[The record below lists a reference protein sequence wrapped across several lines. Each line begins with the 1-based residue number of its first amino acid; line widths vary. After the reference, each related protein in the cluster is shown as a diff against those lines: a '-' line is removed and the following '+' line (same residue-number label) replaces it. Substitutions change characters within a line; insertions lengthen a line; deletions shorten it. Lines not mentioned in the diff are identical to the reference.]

1 LLIKIFLEKDLDIAK
16 ERRYKEMEG
25 EEKGKDGERMGSTS
39 GEMNGSLG
47 SAPLVVGNSNNS
59 NSGSGSNSSSSS
71 SRGGITS
78 ATIMHIF
85 DSDMIQLV
93 MQDVIGM
100 TSHGISTFTTQGG
113 ALERTTSQDRE
124 VEKDKEGESKDGY
137 SRIDSEERTGED
149 FEKGGKRDVDKDSSS
164 GLSDASG
171 LRIELL
177 KVRGLPALPCY
188 RALCSILLQFCP
200 YLFYSF
206 LLSLSD
212 TRFSSFCLFSCFPL
226 LSSLPA
232 RFPHYSWSIFS
243 LSSSSSRKT

>member
-1 LLIKIFLEKDLDIAK
+1 
-16 ERRYKEMEG
+16 
-25 EEKGKDGERMGSTS
+25 
-39 GEMNGSLG
+39 
-47 SAPLVVGNSNNS
+47 
-59 NSGSGSNSSSSS
+59 
-71 SRGGITS
+71 
-78 ATIMHIF
+78 
-85 DSDMIQLV
+85 MIQLV

-177 KVRGLPALPCY
+177 KVRGLPALPCP
-188 RALCSILLQFCP
+188 A
-200 YLFYSF
+200 
-206 LLSLSD
+206 
-212 TRFSSFCLFSCFPL
+212 L
-226 LSSLPA
+226 LSSSL
-232 RFPHYSWSIFS
+232 HITSILVLSTLFFS
-243 LSSSSSRKT
+243 FESF